1 MTRLTKRAIAALK
14 PNRRG
19 DKFLWDGE
27 LRGFAI
33 RVKPS
38 GTRTFIIQYRNAE
51 GRTRRCVIGQFGV
64 LTVEQARDLAQ
75 KKLASVI
82 DGADPS
88 AERHAVR
95 QGLTVSSLCDWY
107 LEEAESGR
115 LIGRNRR
122 PIKASSLAGDRSRIE
137 LHIKP
142 LIGSRVVSQLRLADI
157 ERLQG
162 DIAAGRTARA
172 RRNGRGGQT
181 AGGAGAAARAI
192 STLRSLF
199 NHARRLGLIDASPA
213 SGVRILASQRL
224 KRHLS
229 AGEIRHLGKV
239 MTLMEREGEHPTGLA
254 AIRVMLLTGFRRM
267 EVLAM
272 EKEWVQ
278 PDENLVRF
286 PDTKSGPQMRVAGD
300 AAMARLEEQ
309 AMRSRSG
316 FVFPADW
323 GDGHFVG
330 AVRVLDRVC
339 RRAGLQGVTP
349 HVLRHSFASIAAAQ
363 GFSELTISGL
373 LGHAPRGVTQRYVH
387 LDTALIIAADQV
399 ASEISRLLDGG
410 ELQSVRDIKKA
421 RTLASLRTAAVA

>member
-1 MTRLTKRAIAALK
+1 MTRLTKRTIDTLK
-14 PNRRG
+14 PDRRR
-19 DKFLWDGE
+19 DTFLWDGE
-27 LRGFAI
+27 LRGFGV

-38 GTRTFIIQYRNAE
+38 GTKTFIIQYRNVE
-51 GRTRRCVIGQFGV
+51 GRTRRCVIGQYGV

-75 KKLASVI
+75 KKLAAVI

-88 AERHAVR
+88 AERHAIR
-95 QGLTVSSLCDWY
+95 QGLTVTALCDWY
-107 LEEAESGR
+107 LTEAEAGR

-122 PIKASSLAGDRSRIE
+122 PIKASSLSGDRSRIA

-142 LIGSRVVSQLRLADI
+142 LIGNRVVSQLKLADI

-162 DIAAGRTARA
+162 DIAAGRTAKA
-172 RRNGRGGQT
+172 RKVGRGGQT
-181 AGGAGAAARAI
+181 AGGIGVAARAI
-192 STLRSLF
+192 STLRSLL
-199 NHARRLGLIDASPA
+199 NHARRLGLIEVSPA
-213 SGVRILASQRL
+213 TGVRIMASQKL
-224 KRHLS
+224 KRYLS

-239 MTLMEREGEHPTGLA
+239 MTQMEREGEHPTGLA

-272 EKEWVQ
+272 RKEWVQ
-278 PDENLVRF
+278 PDDNLVRF

-300 AAMARLEEQ
+300 AAMTCLEEQ
-309 AMRSRSG
+309 AMRSHAP

-323 GDGHFVG
+323 GDGHFIG
-330 AVRVLDRVC
+330 IVRVFDRVC
-339 RRAGLQGVTP
+339 KRAGLDEVTP
-349 HVLRHSFASIAAAQ
+349 HTLRHSFASMAAAQ

-399 ASEISRLLDGG
+399 AAEIARLLEGG
-410 ELQSVRDIKKA
+410 ELRSVREIKQA
-421 RTLASLRTAAVA
+421 RTLATLRAVA

>member
-1 MTRLTKRAIAALK
+1 MTRLTKRTIDALK
-14 PNRRG
+14 PDRLR
-19 DKFLWDGE
+19 DTFQWDGE
-27 LRGFAI
+27 LRGFGV

-38 GTRTFIIQYRNAE
+38 GTKTFIIQYRNIE
-51 GRTRRCVIGQFGV
+51 GRTRRCVIGQYGV

-75 KKLASVI
+75 KKLAAVI

-95 QGLTVSSLCDWY
+95 QGLTVSALCNWY
-107 LEEAESGR
+107 LTEAAAGR

-122 PIKASSLAGDRSRIE
+122 PIKASSLSGDRSRIE

-142 LIGSRVVSQLRLADI
+142 LIGNRVVSQLKLADI

-162 DIAAGRTARA
+162 DISAGRTARP
-172 RRNGRGGQT
+172 RKTNRGGQI
-181 AGGAGAAARAI
+181 AGGIGVAARAI

-199 NHARRLGLIDASPA
+199 NHARRLGLIEVSPA
-213 SGVRILASQRL
+213 TGVRIMASQKL
-224 KRHLS
+224 KRYLS

-239 MTLMEREGEHPTGLA
+239 MTQMEREGEHPTGLA

-272 EKEWVQ
+272 RKEWVQ
-278 PDENLVRF
+278 PDDNLVRF

-300 AAMARLEEQ
+300 AAMTVLEEQ
-309 AMRSRSG
+309 ALRSHSPYI
-316 FVFPADW
+316 FPADW
-323 GDGHFVG
+323 GEGHFIGV
-330 AVRVLDRVC
+330 VRVLGRVC
-339 RRAGLQGVTP
+339 ARAGLDEVTP
-349 HVLRHSFASIAAAQ
+349 HTLRHSFASMAAAQ

-399 ASEISRLLDGG
+399 AAEIGRLLDGG
-410 ELQSVRDIKKA
+410 ELRSVREIKQA
-421 RTLASLRTAAVA
+421 RTLASLRAVA